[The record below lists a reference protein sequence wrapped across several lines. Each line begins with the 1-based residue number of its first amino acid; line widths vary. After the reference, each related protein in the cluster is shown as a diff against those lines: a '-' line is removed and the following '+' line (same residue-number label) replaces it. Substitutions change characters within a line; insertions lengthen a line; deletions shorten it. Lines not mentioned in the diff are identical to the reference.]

1 MKIDFHSHSSFSMD
15 SQAPMEDMVKVALD
29 KGITHLAFTDHID
42 YDYDEDG
49 TTKDW
54 DFDLDLYFKTIGELK
69 AKYHSKIKLHAG
81 VELGVQPHLGER
93 CNTLIKQYPFDFI
106 IASLHTVDYKD
117 LYNQKYFKTRT
128 NAQALREYYDAYY
141 KSVIQLDDFNVLGH
155 LDLYL
160 RYWEPLK
167 AEPIRPYFDQIEMIF
182 KHLIQNE
189 KGIEV
194 NSGGYFKY
202 NLMSNNPSDEILKF
216 YKSLK
221 GEVITLGSDAHT
233 PEHIGT
239 LHDEN
244 LQLLDAIG
252 FKYVCTFEN
261 MIPKYHS
268 IKSLLY

>member
-1 MKIDFHSHSSFSMD
+1 MKIDFHSHSDFSID
-15 SQAPMEDMVKVALD
+15 SQAPMEDMIISAIE
-29 KGITHLAFTDHID
+29 KGITNLAFTDHVD

-49 TTKDW
+49 ITNDW
-54 DFDLDLYFKTIGELK
+54 TFDMTQYFKSIETFRSKYKDKIEL
-69 AKYHSKIKLHAG
+69 HTG
-81 VELGVQPHLGER
+81 VELGIQPHLGER
-93 CNTLIKQYPFDFI
+93 CNALIKNHPFDFV

-117 LYNQKYFKTRT
+117 LYNKKFFKTRT
-128 NAQALREYYDAYY
+128 NEASLREYYESYY
-141 KSVIQLDDFNVLGH
+141 KSMIQLDDFSVLGH

-167 AEPIRPYFDQIEMIF
+167 NEPIKRYFDQLEVIF
-182 KHLIQNE
+182 KYLVENE

-202 NLMSNNPSDEILKF
+202 KLLSNNPSDDILKF

-221 GEVITLGSDAHT
+221 GQVITLGSDAHT

-244 LQLLDAIG
+244 LHLLEAIG
-252 FKYVCTFEN
+252 FKYVCTFKN
-261 MIPKYHS
+261 MKPEYHS